1 MQSKENKA
9 AEKTHIISALVTNES
24 GILTRISGLFARR
37 CFNIDSLAVCATEDP
52 SLSRMTVTVR
62 GDESVLRQIVLQLGK
77 LPACVMTGELDASR
91 AVMRELLLVKVKA
104 GAAERADIETA
115 CRTYE
120 AKIVDLSPDSVVI
133 ELTGKP
139 TKLDGFIELMK
150 QYEIIELSRTGLTA
164 LERGS
169 VKLNSESNKTET
181 L

>member
-1 MQSKENKA
+1 M
-9 AEKTHIISALVTNES
+9 
-24 GILTRISGLFARR
+24 LFR
-37 CFNIDSLAVCATEDP
+37 S
-52 SLSRMTVTVR
+52 
-62 GDESVLRQIVLQLGK
+62 LGK

-91 AVMRELLLVKVKA
+91 AVLRELLLVKVAA

-139 TKLDGFIELMK
+139 AKLDGFIELMK

-164 LERGS
+164 IERGS